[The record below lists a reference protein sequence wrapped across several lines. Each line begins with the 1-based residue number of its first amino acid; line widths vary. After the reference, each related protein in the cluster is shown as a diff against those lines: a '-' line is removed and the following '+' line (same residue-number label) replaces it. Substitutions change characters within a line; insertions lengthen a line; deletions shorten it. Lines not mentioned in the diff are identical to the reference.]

1 MARAFGRHFYRR
13 LTWPNLSVNDSVVG
27 TFAAERAA
35 KLRGQAAGL
44 STHQVLSEPI
54 TVRSETYRGMG

>member
-1 MARAFGRHFYRR
+1 
-13 LTWPNLSVNDSVVG
+13 VVG

-54 TVRSETYRGMG
+54 TVRSGTYVARAELPSIFRLLPEPFGAII